1 MNNRFKRILLIALAV
16 LALAVAIPVGIVAV
30 DAAFGLDTADY
41 ANTTFTEAG
50 GNELLGYLAE
60 PDGPG
65 PHPAVLMLHEWWG
78 LNEEITVLAEAL
90 AAEGYVVFVPDAY
103 RGRVTSQIPRAL
115 YLRLGTPEEQVK
127 ADLDAAL
134 EYLISRPNVDSERV
148 ASLGF
153 CFGGG
158 HSLLLSLRH
167 PETIPVTVIYY
178 GDVIGDPAVL
188 EPLANSRGVLGIFG
202 EEDAQISVAE
212 VLAFES
218 ALNAIGIPNDIT
230 VYPGVG
236 HAFLTEENYD
246 QPGLASD
253 AWRQTLDFLAKNLNT
268 P

>member
-41 ANTTFTEAG
+41 ANTTFTDAG

-202 EEDAQISVAE
+202 EEDAQIRVAE

-246 QPGLASD
+246 QPGPASD

>member
-202 EEDAQISVAE
+202 EEDAQIRVAE

-246 QPGLASD
+246 QPGPASD

>member
-41 ANTTFTEAG
+41 ANTTFTDAG

>member
-41 ANTTFTEAG
+41 ANTTFTDAG
-50 GNELLGYLAE
+50 SNELLGYLAE